1 MTKTAC
7 IGTPVDIQAAN
18 SIEICVQTIT
28 VGAIFSFYFQTGIVH
43 SEALIIAIFFASH
56 GVRCRAL
63 RGDGWIRISLVIIQ
77 I

>member
-18 SIEICVQTIT
+18 CIEVCIQTIT
-28 VGAIFSFYFQTGIVH
+28 VGAVFSFYFQQGIIH
-43 SEALIIAIFFASH
+43 PEALIIAILLASH
-56 GVRCRAL
+56 GERCRAL